1 MKGVAVLEI
10 RLPFVK
16 IIFDRASTLEAAIP
30 MGVDVEHVNGGTD
43 AKSPKSKRVVDAA
56 EMAKNAPVVAV
67 FMLRSYGLSGRL
79 SRMCLAGQGWR

>member
-16 IIFDRASTLEAAIP
+16 IIFDKASTLEAAIP

-43 AKSPKSKRVVDAA
+43 AKSPKANELSTLQRWRRT
-56 EMAKNAPVVAV
+56 
-67 FMLRSYGLSGRL
+67 LRWWRRL
-79 SRMCLAGQGWR
+79 CFDRMG